1 MKNTTTADTTSI
13 PFQDF
18 GGSGEVLHFAHAN
31 GFHPATYQQ
40 FLQPL
45 TNNFRVIAVE
55 HRPFWQAK
63 PRITDDWEQI
73 ADDLIRFLEEQ
84 NLKNVIGIGHSLGA
98 VATMFAAI
106 KRPDLFKKIVLIEP
120 VFLPAILI
128 TFFHL
133 APKSWRKHLNPLIKL
148 TLKRRD
154 VWDSTQEVYD
164 AYRQKKFFAE
174 ISDEVL
180 WDYLNS
186 GLKKRSDGKMT
197 LTYSKEWEA
206 HFFSLAPKVWSKL
219 QQLQTPVF
227 GIRGE
232 NTDTLRADQWA
243 KWKRLKPKH
252 RFLEIENTG
261 HLVPLEKP
269 QFLAKEILAF
279 LSE

>member
-1 MKNTTTADTTSI
+1 MNNSSTANTALI

-40 FLQPL
+40 LLQPL
-45 TNNFRVIAVE
+45 AQDFKVLAIE

-63 PRITDDWEQI
+63 PTATDDWEQI

-84 NLKNVIGIGHSLGA
+84 NLNNVIGVGHSLGA
-98 VATMFAAI
+98 VATMFAAV

-120 VFLPAILI
+120 VFLPATLI
-128 TFFHL
+128 TL
-133 APKSWRKHLNPLIKL
+133 VYLVPQRWRKQLNPLTRM

-154 VWDSTQEVYD
+154 IWDNKQEVFD
-164 AYRQKKFFAE
+164 SYRQKKFFAE

-186 GLKKRSDGKMT
+186 GLKKQLDGKVT

-206 HFFSLAPKVWSKL
+206 HFFSIAPKVWSKL
-219 QQLQTPVF
+219 QQLETPVL
-227 GIRGE
+227 GIRGK
-232 NTDTLRADQWA
+232 NTDTLRADQWV
-243 KWKRLKPKH
+243 KWKRLKPTH
-252 RFLEIENTG
+252 HFLEIENTG

-269 QFLAKEILAF
+269 QLLAKEILAF
-279 LSE
+279 LK